1 MAPISELLLF
11 EAARAQLVDSV
22 IRPALASGR
31 VVISDRYV
39 YSTIAYQGYG
49 RGLGLG
55 LVDRLNREATGGLEP
70 DLAIL
75 MNLPAEAALSRIGPN
90 NDNFDEA
97 PQEFHWRV
105 LKGYREQA
113 ANDPGRWLV
122 LDATATK
129 RDLSRQVWEKV
140 QPLL

>member
-1 MAPISELLLF
+1 M
-11 EAARAQLVDSV
+11 
-22 IRPALASGR
+22 
-31 VVISDRYV
+31 ISDRYV

-97 PQEFHWRV
+97 PQEFHSSVRE
-105 LKGYREQA
+105 GYRRIAEE
-113 ANDPGRWLV
+113 NKETWLV
-122 LDATATK
+122 LDA
-129 RDLSRQVWEKV
+129 D
-140 QPLL
+140 QPAVGWCWTPRRRSGT